1 MSETLFTIEEAEEVL
16 VRIEPVVRTVAENRR
31 ALIHLTNDLIALQED
46 ARSARKVEASTLVNK
61 QTELDFLVKI
71 INDSLEVIE
80 ETGAQP
86 KDLDSGLIDFP
97 AILEGKPVLLCWK
110 LGEEGISF
118 YHSYDE
124 GFAGRKPLQRARS

>member
-1 MSETLFTIEEAEEVL
+1 MSEKLFTIEEAEELL

-97 AILEGKPVLLCWK
+97 AVLEGKPVLLCWK
-110 LGEEGISF
+110 LGEKGISF
-118 YHSYDE
+118 YHSHEE

>member
-1 MSETLFTIEEAEEVL
+1 MSEKLFTLEEAEEL
-16 VRIEPVVRTVAENRR
+16 LARIEPLVRTVAENRR

-118 YHSYDE
+118 YHYYEE